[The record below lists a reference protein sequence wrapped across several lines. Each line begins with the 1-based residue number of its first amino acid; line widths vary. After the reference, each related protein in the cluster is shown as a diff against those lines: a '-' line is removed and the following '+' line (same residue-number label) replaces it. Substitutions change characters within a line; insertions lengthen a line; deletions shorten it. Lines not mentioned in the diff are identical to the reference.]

1 MAGDVRQAQPSPR
14 KVSAPRAGRSS
25 GSSRLTNAFAAIL
38 VGLVVL
44 VVWQVVGSSV
54 SPMTMSYPTAVLS
67 EGVELVKDGSL
78 LSALGSSVQS
88 FVPAYVLAV
97 VIGVPVGLV
106 VGRYRLIEAG
116 FGPYITA
123 GYATPLVAL
132 IPLFIVWFGTG
143 LLVKVAIVLTLT
155 VFPIIINTWRGVQ
168 AVPKT
173 LIEVGSSFGASQA
186 EIMRK
191 IIIPG
196 TLPHIMT
203 GLRLAVGRAVIG
215 MVIAEFFTAVS
226 GLGGIIINAG
236 NSFDTA
242 RMFVPVI
249 IVLLLGIVLTWLVGL
264 AERRLAPWH
273 LAMSGRQ

>member
-14 KVSAPRAGRSS
+14 KVSAGRGQRSS
-25 GSSRLTNAFAAIL
+25 GSNRLTNTVAAVL

-67 EGVELVKDGSL
+67 EGVALIQDGSL
-78 LSALGSSVQS
+78 ISALGSSVQS
-88 FVPAYVLAV
+88 FVPAYLLAV

-106 VGRYRLIEAG
+106 VGRYRLVEAG

-143 LLVKVAIVLTLT
+143 LLVKIAIVLTLT

-173 LIEVGSSFGASQA
+173 LVEVGSSFGASQA

-264 AERRLAPWH
+264 AERKLAPWH
-273 LAMSGRQ
+273 LAMSGR